1 MFRLIFIF
9 ITVVIFGE
17 AFGQRDKSLPS
28 ISGTNA
34 TSDTDYVILKS
45 FVLKT
50 TNYLIDKHPLFW
62 AKQQV
67 ETNLL
72 KTDTL
77 LDTTTK
83 RQKIYYYNK
92 DYGLFQI
99 LTKSIKPG
107 NLQRGTKVYDT
118 QNNIIFDEWLDEQ
131 TNTIKRIRRGY
142 DEYNNMVF
150 ECTVWQEVGIGRLII
165 MNKFKKPFY
174 YKKNVCNCDF

>member
-1 MFRLIFIF
+1 MYKLTFVF
-9 ITVVIFGE
+9 ITLLIFGE

-34 TSDTDYVILKS
+34 TSDTDYVNLKS

-50 TNYLIDKHPLFW
+50 TNYLIDKHPLLW
-62 AKQQV
+62 AKEQV

-77 LDTTTK
+77 LDTATK
-83 RQKIYYYNK
+83 RQKIYYYSK
-92 DYGLFQI
+92 DFGLFQI

-118 QNNIIFDEWLDEQ
+118 QNNIIFDEWLDDQ

-142 DEYNNMVF
+142 DENNIMVF

-165 MNKFKKPFY
+165 MRKFKKPFY
-174 YKKNVCNCDF
+174 YKGNVCNCDF

>member
-1 MFRLIFIF
+1 MFKLTFILIA
-9 ITVVIFGE
+9 VLIFGE
-17 AFGQRDKSLPS
+17 TFGQRDKSLPT
-28 ISGTNA
+28 ISGIEA
-34 TSDTDYVILKS
+34 TSDTDYVNLKS

-50 TNYLIDKHPLFW
+50 TSFLIDKHPLLFVRE
-62 AKQQV
+62 QV

-107 NLQRGTKVYDT
+107 NLQRGTKVYDR
-118 QNNIIFDEWLDEQ
+118 QNNLIFDEWLDDE

-142 DEYNNMVF
+142 DENNIMLF

-165 MNKFKKPFY
+165 MNRTKKPFY